1 MKEYLDSYKTDYSL
15 CTGCSAC
22 YSICPQSAISM
33 VESDEGFLYP
43 KINSKNC
50 VNCSLCIKVCP
61 IHKIN
66 KTTNANP
73 IFFAAINKNE
83 IERYQSSSGGIF
95 ITIAKQIITDNG
107 VVFGAKFAQD
117 NTVIHSW
124 TDKIDEL
131 YQFCGSKYVQSVIGE
146 CYKDCKTF
154 LDEGRKVLFTGT
166 PCQIEG
172 LKKYLSEKGKRLNLD
187 NLVMIDFICHG
198 VPAPLL
204 WRKYLSFIKEK
215 INYKYGLIEKIS
227 FRNKKNGWKNFSLS
241 FSFQNDFEYSKSL
254 DKDPYLKIFLKD
266 IALRESC
273 YRCPC
278 RGVERE
284 SDLTIADFWGI
295 EQFLPELN
303 DDKGT
308 SLVFYNTK
316 QGEKLL
322 SKISE
327 ICNFYEIKNKEV
339 RNYNPAIEK
348 SPIRPKERDCFYS
361 DLNKYSL
368 RKIIRKYATESLL
381 LCMLGFVRRICH
393 KLLRILTGENN
404 IQKIKTIF
412 KGEK

>member
-1 MKEYLDSYKTDYSL
+1 MKENLDSYKTDYSL

-61 IHKIN
+61 IHKVN

-95 ITIAKQIITDNG
+95 IAIAKQIITDNG

-117 NTVIHSW
+117 NPVIHSW

-166 PCQIEG
+166 PCQISG
-172 LKKYLSEKGKRLNLD
+172 LKKYLSEKGKGYNLD

-198 VPAPLL
+198 VPSPIL
-204 WRKYLSFIKEK
+204 WKKYLFFIQEK
-215 INYKYGLIEKIS
+215 SNGKYGNIKNIT
-227 FRNKKNGWKNFSLS
+227 FRNKQYGWRNFSLAV
-241 FSFQNDFEYSKSL
+241 SFQNDFEYSKSL

-266 IALRESC
+266 FALRESC

-278 RGVERE
+278 RGIERE
-284 SDLTIADFWGI
+284 SDITIADFWGI
-295 EQFLPELN
+295 EQILPEI
-303 DDKGT
+303 DDNKGT
-308 SLVFYNTK
+308 SLVFYNSK
-316 QGEKLL
+316 QGEKLF

-327 ICNFYEIKNKEV
+327 NCIFYEIKNKEV
-339 RNYNPAIEK
+339 RKYNPAIER
-348 SPIRPKERDCFYS
+348 SPVRPIERDHFYF
-361 DLNKYSL
+361 DLNRYSL
-368 RKIIRKYATESLL
+368 KKIIKKYAAESFI
-381 LCMLGFVRRICH
+381 LCMLGIVRKICH
-393 KLLRILTGENN
+393 KLLRIIMGKNN
-404 IQKIKTIF
+404 VQKIKTLL
-412 KGEK
+412 KGE